1 MLVLQRGTQVFSLR
15 LNFYGLHKTSN
26 PKLDDPE
33 DKTAFALKVADLL
46 KWKDFNKVWFVL
58 FIFCVTRLH

>member
-1 MLVLQRGTQVFSLR
+1 MLVLQGGIQVFSLK

-46 KWKDFNKVWFVL
+46 MWKDFIKV
-58 FIFCVTRLH
+58 

>member
-1 MLVLQRGTQVFSLR
+1 MLVLQMGTQVFSLK

-26 PKLDDPE
+26 PKFDDPE

-46 KWKDFNKVWFVL
+46 MWKKFNKVLFVL
-58 FIFCVTRLH
+58 FIFCITRLN

>member
-1 MLVLQRGTQVFSLR
+1 MLVLQRGTQVFSLK

-46 KWKDFNKVWFVL
+46 IWKDFNKV
-58 FIFCVTRLH
+58 

>member
-1 MLVLQRGTQVFSLR
+1 MLVLQGGTQVFSLK

-33 DKTAFALKVADLL
+33 DKMAFALKAADLL
-46 KWKDFNKVWFVL
+46 IWKDFNKVWFVL
-58 FIFCVTRLH
+58 FIFCVIRLH

>member
-1 MLVLQRGTQVFSLR
+1 MLVLQKGTQVFFSK

-33 DKTAFALKVADLL
+33 DKTAFALKVTDLQI
-46 KWKDFNKVWFVL
+46 WKDFNKV
-58 FIFCVTRLH
+58 

>member
-1 MLVLQRGTQVFSLR
+1 

-46 KWKDFNKVWFVL
+46 IWKDFNKVWLYYLYSVL
-58 FIFCVTRLH
+58 PGYIEFFLM